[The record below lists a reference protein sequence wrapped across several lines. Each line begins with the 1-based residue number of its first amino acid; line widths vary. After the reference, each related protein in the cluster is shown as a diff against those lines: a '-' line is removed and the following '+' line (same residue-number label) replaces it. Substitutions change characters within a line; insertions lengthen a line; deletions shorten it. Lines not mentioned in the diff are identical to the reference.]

1 MANRIS
7 ESEKLVMEVLWHKA
21 PQSSLEITKQLT
33 EQQWSEKTVRTFL
46 NRLIKKEFVSFEKT
60 GRRYMYF
67 PLIERTVFIEEQS
80 QGFLTNIFKGDI
92 KELLATF
99 VHSKQLSD
107 DEVDYLKKL
116 LKDERGSK

>member
-46 NRLIKKEFVSFEKT
+46 
-60 GRRYMYF
+60 
-67 PLIERTVFIEEQS
+67 
-80 QGFLTNIFKGDI
+80 GFLTNIFKGDI